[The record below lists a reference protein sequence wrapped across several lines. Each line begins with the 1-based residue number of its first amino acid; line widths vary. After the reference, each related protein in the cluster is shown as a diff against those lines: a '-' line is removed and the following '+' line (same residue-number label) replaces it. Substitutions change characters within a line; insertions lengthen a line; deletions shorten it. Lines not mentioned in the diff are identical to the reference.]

1 MYVYMCVLYH
11 ISLTGLL
18 TYQIVSS
25 GWVVYAAS
33 FPSLASRCPYRLKWV
48 AVSLVLVQERL
59 CGVRV
64 QHGFFFPIGSYSM
77 CSYFPGNLLGP
88 IKSIV
93 LSICIFNFSSNY
105 CLFLYSLFINL
116 SLLLIRVQHSY
127 HINSQT
133 RILIYHIFKK
143 KCCTQIKWIVIG
155 YALFSLYIY
164 VFSFFFSLS
173 INC

>member
-48 AVSLVLVQERL
+48 AVSLVLSTGETSW
-59 CGVRV
+59 GK
-64 QHGFFFPIGSYSM
+64 GSAWFFPIGSYSM

-105 CLFLYSLFINL
+105 CLGLYSLFINL
-116 SLLLIRVQHSY
+116 SLLLIRVQHFY
-127 HINSQT
+127 LINSQT
-133 RILIYHIFKK
+133 CILIYHI
-143 KCCTQIKWIVIG
+143 C
-155 YALFSLYIY
+155 
-164 VFSFFFSLS
+164 
-173 INC
+173 